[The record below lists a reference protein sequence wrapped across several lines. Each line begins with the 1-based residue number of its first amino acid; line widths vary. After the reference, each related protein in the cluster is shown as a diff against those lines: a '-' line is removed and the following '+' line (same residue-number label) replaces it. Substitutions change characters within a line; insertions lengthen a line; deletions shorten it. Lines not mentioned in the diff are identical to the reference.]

1 MSNITPLKPVD
12 GRKSFY
18 GKAQVGRRENGTLVL
33 ISYGTEVAELVGDT
47 IIRLWDGMTAT
58 TRRHVAAFLDFVG
71 SDMTTREFAALPV
84 AA

>member
-1 MSNITPLKPVD
+1 MSNITALNPVD

-18 GKAQVGRRENGTLVL
+18 GKAQVGRRENGNLVL
-33 ISYGTEVAELVGDT
+33 LSYGTEVAEKVGDT
-47 IIRLWDGMTAT
+47 IIRLWGGMTAT
-58 TRRHVAAFLDFVG
+58 TRRHVAAFLDLVG

>member
-1 MSNITPLKPVD
+1 MSNITELNPVD

-18 GKAQVGRRENGTLVL
+18 GKAHVGRRANGNLVL
-33 ISYGTEVAELVGDT
+33 LSYGTEVAEKVGNT
-47 IIRLWDGMTAT
+47 IIRLWGGMSAT
-58 TRRHVAAFLDFVG
+58 TRRHLAAFLDFVG